1 MVVMAKKLNKR
12 MSNDLKIGSLVFVI
26 SFFFCIAFNVKIAV
40 ANGDYG
46 NVYIEPSVTLI
57 DQDIKVS
64 PASYMTYTLD
74 NISPGLKLGIKI
86 DVSGGMNND
95 IFVYL
100 LDFENYSRYINKQRF
115 LTFIQNPTIVYQNT
129 YEFRLPKSGPYYL
142 VLDNTN
148 SIISSKYVRVYV
160 TNLLNQPLPYHV
172 ELQKVHEKLYKAL
185 KDVFE
190 FPSFDIYIKHC
201 GQENAFSDPNITI
214 CIEKIDGLYKRGNLA
229 SVTWILFHELGHS
242 LLRLWD
248 YPLWD
253 NEDAADEFAT
263 VFLLLGGGD
272 ERRLILRQAV
282 SEWISQPSE
291 QEAKDILKRG
301 DRHSIS
307 IQRAR
312 NILNWEKNAD
322 ELKRRWFKIF
332 VPHIKTYVLQQMKT
346 KPEPWMDISL
356 IENELKKR

>member
-1 MVVMAKKLNKR
+1 MAKKLNKR
-12 MSNDLKIGSLVFVI
+12 ISNSLKIRILVFAI
-26 SFFFCIAFNVKIAV
+26 SCFFYIAFNIKIAL
-40 ANGDYG
+40 ANGGYG
-46 NVYIEPSVTLI
+46 NVYIEPSDTLL

-74 NISPGLKLGIKI
+74 NISPGSKLGIKI
-86 DVSGGMNND
+86 VVSGGMNND
-95 IFVYL
+95 IIVYL
-100 LDFENYSRYINKQRF
+100 LDSESYSRYINKQNF
-115 LTFIQNPTIVYQNT
+115 LTFIQNPKIVYQNT
-129 YEFRLPKSGPYYL
+129 YELRLPKSGPYYL

-160 TNLLNQPLPYHV
+160 INLLNQPLPYHV
-172 ELQKVHEKLYKAL
+172 ELQRVHEKFYKAL
-185 KDVFE
+185 KDIFE
-190 FPSFDIYIKHC
+190 FPGFDIYIKHC

-214 CIEKIDGLYKRGNLA
+214 CFELIDGLYKRGNLA
-229 SVTWILFHELGHS
+229 SVTWIFFHELGHS

-263 VFLLLGGGD
+263 VFMLMGGA
-272 ERRLILRQAV
+272 ENRLVLRQAV
-282 SEWISQPSE
+282 SEWLSKPSD
-291 QEAKDILKRG
+291 QEAKAILKQS

-322 ELKRRWFKIF
+322 ELKRRWLKIF
-332 VPHIKTYVLQQMKT
+332 VPHIKTNVLQQMKM
-346 KPEPWMDISL
+346 KPEPWLDIGL